1 MKRLAWIEI
10 LNTQGVVS
18 ARHAVEAWPARIGR
32 AYTSDVVLD
41 DPHIAANQLEVHP
54 PLAEG
59 YPIKNVATGKG
70 FKLNAQRGAKQD
82 ATVSAD
88 DVIHVGQT
96 RLRIRPVDYVVA
108 PEHASPPY
116 PHWRSWLGL
125 LIGVLLLVFENVLV
139 RWLDYTREE
148 SYKMLI
154 LHVLD
159 LTPWSFALT
168 WVAFWSLLNR
178 IERGR
183 MNVLQHSAIASLG
196 AGCYLLLADLS
207 GYVGFALNS
216 TLVPALL
223 TNVMQPLVMGVLLYG
238 HIRQIIQ
245 MKRLRL
251 AMLLLLLMVSSQSLT
266 VLKEM
271 WYAEDD
277 IGAMPYSRVIG
288 SPSILLTHGKST
300 EEFIRDAQKLKAKVD
315 ESSGK

>member
-10 LNTQGVVS
+10 LNTQGIVS
-18 ARHAVEAWPARIGR
+18 ARHAVEAWPAHIGR

-59 YPIKNVATGKG
+59 YPIKNIATGKG
-70 FKLNAQRGAKQD
+70 FKLNAQRGVKQD

-108 PEHASPPY
+108 PDHASPRY

-139 RWLDYTREE
+139 RWLDYDHDE
-148 SYKMLI
+148 SYKMMI
-154 LHVLD
+154 LNVID
-159 LTPWSFALT
+159 QTSWSFALT
-168 WVAFWSLLNR
+168 WVAFWSLLSR
-178 IERGR
+178 IELGR

-196 AGCYLLLADLS
+196 AGCYLLLADMS
-207 GYVGFALNS
+207 GYIGFALNS
-216 TLVPALL
+216 TLIAALL
-223 TNVMQPLVMGVLLYG
+223 SNVVQPLVIGALLYG

-245 MKRLRL
+245 MKRLKL
-251 AMLLLLLMVSSQSLT
+251 AMWLLLLMVSSQSLT
-266 VLKEM
+266 VLKEV
-271 WYAEDD
+271 WYAENDL
-277 IGAMPYSRVIG
+277 GRMPYSRIIG
-288 SPSILLTHGKST
+288 SQWILLTHGKST
-300 EEFIRDAQKLKAKVD
+300 EEFIRDAQKLKANVD
-315 ESSGK
+315 EPSDK